1 MSVASRSANGIDNR
15 LPGTLELENQEL
27 REECKANKGLFLSS
41 GFKLQLQT
49 MFIDTSLNSV
59 PTVLA
64 NLHQAFSNSALRC
77 YEYVRVLSRSR
88 PTHPQLLISKLSH
101 IVIPIVVHF
110 PVFHWFSL
118 HPPVFRIR
126 HPVQICFW
134 GGARQRPFL
143 AHCRSSH
150 MQRFNIFCSYY
161 VLVLHCY
168 FRGIPMVH

>member
-1 MSVASRSANGIDNR
+1 MRKSRIEKKNAK
-15 LPGTLELENQEL
+15 LT
-27 REECKANKGLFLSS
+27 KGFFLSS

-64 NLHQAFSNSALRC
+64 NLHQAFSNSAERC

-101 IVIPIVVHF
+101 IVIPIVVVHF
-110 PVFHWFSL
+110 PIFHWLSL

-126 HPVQICFW
+126 QPSADLLL

-161 VLVLHCY
+161 VLVLHCTSEEY
-168 FRGIPMVH
+168 LWSIELS